1 MTENQEI
8 TSRIFFLILR
18 LIFLH
23 QSAMKSLLTIVT
35 RRTHNTGREI
45 NKEADNGR
53 NRDRIREPGRKRDNQ
68 VEKERMRERI

>member
-1 MTENQEI
+1 
-8 TSRIFFLILR
+8 
-18 LIFLH
+18 
-23 QSAMKSLLTIVT
+23 MKSLLTIVP